1 MERNEL
7 LISIKKACM
16 ETVYKK
22 LQEQRV
28 DIFL

>member
-7 LISIKKACM
+7 FLSIKKACM